1 MINLAASKLKPMNY
15 PLISEYIEAIKSA
28 EDNFKELTNLRPVF
42 GYDGL
47 PIMSVGG
54 FSVVF
59 KMKDERDGKFYAL
72 KCFTKEQEGRT
83 EAYRHITEELKDVE
97 SSYLVSIH
105 YFDKELFVDTEQT
118 TETEFP
124 VLLMDWVEGQTLD
137 KKLRGLV
144 HGCLITFERMA
155 LEYFEYD
162 YDLQLLTYRFSH
174 LAMWLKRQPF
184 AHGDIKPENILVRED
199 GSLVLVDY
207 DGMYVPIMNGQKAR
221 ELGSPDYRHPS
232 RTEVDFNEHIDDFP
246 LVSILLSLKAITLKP
261 ELLEQYG
268 ASDRLLFSAQDY
280 HDISQCALLKELYPS
295 HSSELNILIGMLSIV
310 LEKTNLKD
318 VSYKLLCIDRPIVFG
333 GWSFEVTKEY
343 IVNAWTDEFGATYS
357 PNGKELLE
365 FSSYDYNTE
374 RYQIKKGTEIICDLA
389 FNNFEND
396 NHFLKGVSIPSSV
409 TAIGEN
415 PFAGCI
421 DFEICN
427 ESPHFKMEDGFLY
440 DESYERLISYTNPS
454 IERLTIPSTIKYIG
468 AYSMSFCSANYI
480 ELPKMTESIGDFAFA
495 FSNVECIL
503 IPSSVYNIGK
513 KTFFRCK
520 KLTDVLILCS
530 WTVVDS
536 SAFEDCKN
544 LKHVFVP
551 VQYKDYFKMKLSSV
565 ANIIYGIG
573 GDEKYNSGLSVKAR
587 EIFELG
593 KAHWDGKDVEKDLN
607 ESIRLYELASELG
620 SEDAKKELQEW
631 GKYWFDRDKALYSKD
646 KKTFLG
652 LWSLYISEYEILQG
666 TESIADNALCD
677 LGGEID
683 YSYLDKI
690 IIPSSVR
697 TIGHSPFN
705 KYISEIICNSPY
717 YEVDN
722 NTLYTKDKKRLIQC
736 FAKTEE
742 FVVPDK
748 VEFIDDHAF
757 YGCKSKRIIIP
768 DSIQK
773 MGVNPFVEM
782 DTDGD
787 TLEIISYSSKYTIDN
802 NALYENN
809 TKLISYWGKDDTFSV
824 PNGIKEIGEY
834 AFFASELKI
843 INLPDT
849 IESIGDCAFGW
860 CFSLE
865 HVLAPSSSAKK
876 FKRIMDGY
884 QDMIRIEGE

>member
-1 MINLAASKLKPMNY
+1 MNY

-28 EDNFKELTNLRPVF
+28 EDNFKELTNLRPVL

-47 PIMSVGG
+47 PIMNVGG

-72 KCFTKEQEGRT
+72 KCFTKEQEGRA
-83 EAYRHITEELKDVE
+83 EAYKQITEELKNVE

-105 YFDKELFVDTEQT
+105 YCDKELYVDTKQT

-137 KKLRGLV
+137 KKLRGLI
-144 HGCLITFERMA
+144 HRCLITFERMTF
-155 LEYFEYD
+155 EHFEYD

-184 AHGDIKPENILVRED
+184 AHGDLKPENILVRED

-246 LVSILLSLKAITLKP
+246 LVSILLSLKAIALKP

-551 VQYKDYFKMKLSSV
+551 AQYKDYFKMKLSSV

-646 KKTFLG
+646 CMTFHG
-652 LWSLYISEYEILQG
+652 VLYGRIEYEIKEG
-666 TESIADNALCD
+666 TKYIADRACSD
-677 LGGEID
+677 MGWEID
-683 YSYLDKI
+683 CSYFSKLTIPKSI
-690 IIPSSVR
+690 IG
-697 TIGHSPFN
+697 IGDNPFGCQMR
-705 KYISEIICNSPY
+705 EVVCLSPY
-717 YEVDN
+717 FEVDN
-722 NTLYTKDKKRLIQC
+722 NTLYSKGKKDLIQC
-736 FAKTEE
+736 YNHETDE
-742 FVVPDK
+742 FVIPEG
-748 VEFIDDHAF
+748 VEIIRSYAF
-757 YGCKSKRIIIP
+757 YACNFRKVTIPPSVSSIGENPFIETGVWENHHNRLEIMSNSVLFNVFNYTLYEKNRLIAYWGDLELFEVPNGVEVIGNKAFWGAAVRCIKLPTSLKTVAEDSFYWTERLKEIIIP
-768 DSIQK
+768 ANENERFKQMLPQYVHNIIVEDLNIDE
-773 MGVNPFVEM
+773 MPF
-782 DTDGD
+782 
-787 TLEIISYSSKYTIDN
+787 
-802 NALYENN
+802 
-809 TKLISYWGKDDTFSV
+809 
-824 PNGIKEIGEY
+824 
-834 AFFASELKI
+834 
-843 INLPDT
+843 
-849 IESIGDCAFGW
+849 
-860 CFSLE
+860 
-865 HVLAPSSSAKK
+865 
-876 FKRIMDGY
+876 
-884 QDMIRIEGE
+884 

>member
-1 MINLAASKLKPMNY
+1 MNY

-28 EDNFKELTNLRPVF
+28 EDNFKELTNLRPVL

-47 PIMSVGG
+47 PIMNVGG

-72 KCFTKEQEGRT
+72 KCFTKEQEGRA
-83 EAYRHITEELKDVE
+83 EAYRQITEELKNVE

-105 YFDKELFVDTEQT
+105 YCDKELYVDTKQT

-137 KKLRGLV
+137 KKLRGLI
-144 HGCLITFERMA
+144 HRCLITFERMTF
-155 LEYFEYD
+155 EHFEYD

-184 AHGDIKPENILVRED
+184 AHGDLKPENILVRED

-246 LVSILLSLKAITLKP
+246 LVSILLSLKAIALKP

-295 HSSELNILIGMLSIV
+295 HSSELNIIIGMLSIV

-409 TAIGEN
+409 IAIGEN

-440 DESYERLISYTNPS
+440 DKSYERLISYTNPS
-454 IERLTIPSTIKYIG
+454 SERLSILPSIKYIG
-468 AYSMSFCSANYI
+468 AYSMSFCFANYI
-480 ELPKMTESIGDFAFA
+480 ELPKMIESIGEFAFA
-495 FSNVECIL
+495 ESEVKCIL
-503 IPSSVYNIGK
+503 IPSFVHYVGK
-513 KTFFRCK
+513 RAFLGCK
-520 KLTDVLILCS
+520 KLTDVILLCN
-530 WTVVDS
+530 WTAVDPS
-536 SAFEDCKN
+536 SFDDCEN
-544 LKHVFVP
+544 LKHVFVLP
-551 VQYKDYFKMKLSSV
+551 TVINYYEQQFSNLKNKLVS
-565 ANIIYGIG
+565 IG
-573 GDEKYNSGLSVKAR
+573 NNKNVLV
-587 EIFELG
+587 
-593 KAHWDGKDVEKDLN
+593 
-607 ESIRLYELASELG
+607 
-620 SEDAKKELQEW
+620 KKENVEEIYRLGESYWRQNDYKNAVKLFGLAAVQGLKKATKEIINFGGEW
-631 GKYWFDRDKALYSKD
+631 HARAIYSDNGETFEGNFGGIEYEIREGTKYISEGACFDMMSECDCNYLSKLIIPNSIISIGDYPFGSYMSEVICYSPNYIVDNKTLYSKD
-646 KKTFLG
+646 KRELIQCFNHE
-652 LWSLYISEYEILQG
+652 SEVFIIPEGVEVIRKF
-666 TESIADNALCD
+666 AF
-677 LGGEID
+677 
-683 YSYLDKI
+683 YSCPFKKI
-690 IIPSSVR
+690 IIPSSIKE
-697 TIGHSPFN
+697 IG
-705 KYISEIICNSPY
+705 
-717 YEVDN
+717 
-722 NTLYTKDKKRLIQC
+722 
-736 FAKTEE
+736 A
-742 FVVPDK
+742 
-748 VEFIDDHAF
+748 
-757 YGCKSKRIIIP
+757 
-768 DSIQK
+768 
-773 MGVNPFVEM
+773 NPFIETGVVWNKS
-782 DTDGD
+782 DPYNNLD
-787 TLEIISYSSKYTIDN
+787 IISHSNTFFVSN
-802 NALYENN
+802 NCLCEGNR
-809 TKLISYWGKDDTFSV
+809 LISYWGNDIYYEV
-824 PNGIKEIGEY
+824 LNGVQLIDNN
-834 AFFASELKI
+834 AFWRA
-843 INLPDT
+843 N
-849 IESIGDCAFGW
+849 
-860 CFSLE
+860 
-865 HVLAPSSSAKK
+865 V
-876 FKRIMDGY
+876 KRIILPNSIKKIGKDAFCWSERLEYIIVPCGAKQRFKTLLPSY
-884 QDMIRIEGE
+884 LHDKLLEDNDLPF